1 MNVSASEDLYGI
13 LGVPRSANDEEIRKS
28 YKKLCLVN
36 HPDKGGDAE
45 KFQKIQKAY
54 ETLSDENKRQAYDTM
69 GIIDGE
75 ADSGMGGM
83 GGMGSMGGVD
93 IASMFMNMMGGG
105 GFGFSFPGMGGV
117 PKERRRQKA
126 PSKLHEIPVSLHDF
140 YHGKHLKIQFERQKF
155 CPNCKGEGAT
165 NFNSCGSCN
174 GRGMIEQMVQVGPGM
189 HAIARQP
196 CGSCNGN
203 GKTPANKCDKCNG
216 KKFYSQEKVLDV
228 RIEPGM
234 KSGDNLIFNNECS
247 DDINYI
253 EPGDVHIS
261 FTEADESS
269 NIERK
274 INDLHTKCIITF
286 TESLLGM
293 KYVLRNHP
301 NHPSGLTIDIPKGV
315 QNNEIITVE
324 NEGMPK
330 RNTKHFG
337 NLYLKIE
344 ITINAKEKQILET
357 HSDEIRKLFT

>member
-1 MNVSASEDLYGI
+1 MNTREDLYGI
-13 LGVPRSANDEEIRKS
+13 LGVNKSANDDELRKA

-36 HPDKGGDAE
+36 HPDKGGEAE
-45 KFQKIQKAY
+45 QFQKIQKAY
-54 ETLSDENKRQAYDTM
+54 EVLSDEKKRELYDTM
-69 GIIDGE
+69 GITDE
-75 ADSGMGGM
+75 NESGGFANGG
-83 GGMGSMGGVD
+83 GGGVD

-105 GFGFSFPGMGGV
+105 GGFGFSFPGMNMGGP
-117 PKERRRQKA
+117 PKDKRRQKA
-126 PSKLHEIPVSLHDF
+126 PSKLHEIPVSLFDF
-140 YHGKHLKIQFERQKF
+140 YHGKHIKIQFERQKF
-155 CPNCKGEGAT
+155 CAGCKGEGST

-174 GRGMIEQMVQVGPGM
+174 GRGMIEQMIQVGPGM

-203 GKTPANKCDKCNG
+203 GKLPVGKCDKCNG
-216 KKFYSQEKVLDV
+216 KKFYNQEKVLDV

-234 KSGDNLIFNNECS
+234 KSGDNLIFQNECS
-247 DDINYI
+247 DDVNYI
-253 EPGDVHIS
+253 EPGDVHIA

-274 INDLHTKCIITF
+274 GSDLHTKCVITF
-286 TESLLGM
+286 TESLLGIS
-293 KYVLRNHP
+293 YTLRNHP
-301 NHPSGLTIDIPKGV
+301 NHPSGLTINIAKGV

-330 RNTKHFG
+330 RNTKLFG

-344 ITINAKEKQILET
+344 ITISVKEKEVLET